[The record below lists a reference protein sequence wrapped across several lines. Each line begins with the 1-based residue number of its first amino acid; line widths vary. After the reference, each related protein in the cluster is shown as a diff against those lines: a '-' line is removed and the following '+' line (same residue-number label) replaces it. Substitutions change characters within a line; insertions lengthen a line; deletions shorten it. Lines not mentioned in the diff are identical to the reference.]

1 MRYDEPRLVW
11 SILTTRQKSPSDSS
25 RGGGRAQHASTE
37 SSKTSTPSDARICG
51 MYTVPRI
58 TPLHR
63 MRIYTACRNGSTML
77 LLAATLTAIAR
88 RAAAP
93 LASIDRTP
101 LASNDCTHFSPLPSC
116 IANGA
121 SAVGAVTGAWGAGGA
136 CGRAQLLLRVLH
148 LRGGSTT
155 RAQMEQQMKAER
167 AKEAEEEERVQ
178 ALQERKERERE
189 EANRMALVKQEVQD
203 EAMQLA
209 RRKRRRLPDM
219 PTLEDLAEYGKD
231 MLAEGDHDEAAQ
243 AFARV
248 LDIDPAD
255 PNALYNLAVIHQDI
269 HEDMGQAEEML
280 RKAVDA
286 DPAHLEGWM
295 RLAKLHLLRRSELNI
310 YGAYDEELARQ
321 RHVSAEQSFR
331 AALALAPTNVQALT
345 GLGSLIWHMKQED
358 MKQGHMKQDRWGG
371 KEALANDVKLEAND
385 MSEAQDMFSRAVQ
398 YNPQTVEGLTVY
410 ATFLDKVKKDVSGAY
425 VLYKRAVQLAPDDAH
440 VLSDLASFLRHSARN
455 LTAAE
460 RVYSVM
466 HSRSPTD
473 LHVVSEYAEILVESN
488 RSAQAQALFQKV
500 LRVVPDNAD
509 LLHMYGDLLLHEMG
523 DTKGA
528 SLVFEAAATSDPSHA
543 PTLVT
548 LGEML
553 VLENKHSEAAEA
565 LLSRALLAEPSNSIA
580 AHALGH
586 MVLSRRRPC
595 ESPCDIRRGLES
607 RLDNGFESR
616 CDNCRKTLPLAEK
629 YLSTAVEGHPQRSEH
644 AFSYGVFL
652 EQHLHQPRS
661 AQVRDH

>member
-1 MRYDEPRLVW
+1 M
-11 SILTTRQKSPSDSS
+11 
-25 RGGGRAQHASTE
+25 
-37 SSKTSTPSDARICG
+37 
-51 MYTVPRI
+51 
-58 TPLHR
+58 
-63 MRIYTACRNGSTML
+63 
-77 LLAATLTAIAR
+77 LAATLAAIDG

-93 LASIDRTP
+93 LASIDC
-101 LASNDCTHFSPLPSC
+101 SHFSPLLSC

-121 SAVGAVTGAWGAGGA
+121 AFGAVKGAWGAGGA
-136 CGRAQLLLRVLH
+136 CGRAQLLLRV
-148 LRGGSTT
+148 RGGSTT
-155 RAQMEQQMKAER
+155 RAQMEQRMKAER

-203 EAMQLA
+203 EAMQLV

-286 DPAHLEGWM
+286 DPTHLEGWM

-331 AALALAPTNVQALT
+331 AALALAPSNVQALT
-345 GLGSLIWHMKQED
+345 GLGSLIWYMKEHD
-358 MKQGHMKQDRWGG
+358 IKQGHMKADRWGG
-371 KEALANDVKLEAND
+371 KEEQGKEAVTEATHIKLDAQD

-425 VLYKRAVQLAPDDAH
+425 VLYKRAVQLAPDDPH

-466 HSRSPTD
+466 LSRSPTD

-523 DTKGA
+523 DTIAA
-528 SLVFEAAATSDPSHA
+528 SRLFEAAATSDPSHA

-553 VLENKHSEAAEA
+553 MLENKHSEAAEA

-580 AHALGH
+580 AHALAH
-586 MVLSRRRPC
+586 MVLSPV
-595 ESPCDIRRGLES
+595 L
-607 RLDNGFESR
+607 
-616 CDNCRKTLPLAEK
+616 
-629 YLSTAVEGHPQRSEH
+629 V
-644 AFSYGVFL
+644 
-652 EQHLHQPRS
+652 
-661 AQVRDH
+661 